1 MPRVIL
7 AVEDHE
13 PSREV
18 LAIYLRHIGYDV
30 IEAGSCAHALE
41 LVATNPDLILLDLEL
56 PDGNGWNVAALV
68 QTQFPGGGIPI
79 VVISS
84 RDEPAAKPVQVAAYF
99 QKPTNLALLVARIH
113 DLIGP
118 PDLEAEITV

>member
-1 MPRVIL
+1 MSNLSPRAAFALSRSRWIVSGELLRL
-7 AVEDHE
+7 AHDE
-13 PSREV
+13 R
-18 LAIYLRHIGYDV
+18 
-30 IEAGSCAHALE
+30 
-41 LVATNPDLILLDLEL
+41 PDLILLDLEL

-99 QKPTNLALLVARIH
+99 QKPTNFALLVARIH

>member
-18 LAIYLRHIGYDV
+18 LAIYLRHLGYEV
-30 IEAGSCAHALE
+30 IEAATCAQALD
-41 LVATNPDLILLDLEL
+41 LVLTNPDLILLDLEL
-56 PDGNGWNVAALV
+56 PDGNGWNLAAAI
-68 QTQFPGGGIPI
+68 QTQFPDDGIPI

-84 RDEPAAKPVQVAAYF
+84 RDMPATPPVQVAAYL
-99 QKPTNLALLVARIH
+99 QKPTDLGVLVGLIH
-113 DLIGP
+113 SLIGP
-118 PDLEAEITV
+118 PEPEAGITA

>member
-30 IEAGSCAHALE
+30 IEAGSCAEALD
-41 LVATNPDLILLDLEL
+41 LVASNPDLILLDLEL
-56 PDGNGWNVAALV
+56 PDGSGWNVAAMV
-68 QTQFPGGGIPI
+68 QSQFPNGGIPI

-99 QKPTNLALLVARIH
+99 QKPTNLALLVRLIH

-118 PDLEAEITV
+118 PGPETEIMV